1 MSIDDSFLHLYS
13 YEDTIRIARRAA
25 DIPSP
30 VPTPG
35 GGTDDEVSALSESV
49 STAYETIVHWR
60 KNLFEV
66 PSSAVGRRFV
76 KELTTWLKHFS
87 AETKFRPIAIK
98 TFLILP
104 ALLLQKPSANSKRA
118 EHKKLLEARL
128 DLWERR
134 DISELLRSG
143 NTIQK
148 RLVTSRKTKKEDV
161 ARRFSNLMFEG
172 KVTAAVRMLCQ
183 AENKGVLPFSD
194 ETMTLLKK
202 KHPCPT
208 GIRSDTL
215 LNGRQSAK
223 QAKNISVPLTQG

>member
-1 MSIDDSFLHLYS
+1 M
-13 YEDTIRIARRAA
+13 TKCRR
-25 DIPSP
+25 
-30 VPTPG
+30 
-35 GGTDDEVSALSESV
+35 SV
-49 STAYETIVHWR
+49 SLYQRPTRPLCTGE

-76 KELTTWLKHFS
+76 KELTTWLQHFS

-143 NTIQK
+143 NMIQK

-161 ARRFSNLMFEG
+161 ARRFYNLMFEG

-208 GIRSDTL
+208 DIRSDTL